1 MASPALA
8 REEFIKYTKEIRKS
22 YIHHNVG
29 RRLVRKTNEDQYI
42 ELILQY
48 VKEVEDLLARSRV
61 ELLEYLNI
69 DLRDF
74 NDMEE
79 HFEEFDDLQNLHKEG
94 EKSLYSKLITFC
106 PLKKMSDSMLSQIM
120 DE

>member
-1 MASPALA
+1 M
-8 REEFIKYTKEIRKS
+8 
-22 YIHHNVG
+22 
-29 RRLVRKTNEDQYI
+29 NEDQYI

-48 VKEVEDLLARSRV
+48 EKEVSELLVRSRV

-79 HFEEFDDLQNLHKEG
+79 HFEEFDDLHNLHEEA
-94 EKSLYSKLITFC
+94 EKILYSKLVTFC
-106 PLKKMSDSMLSQIM
+106 HLKKMGDNMLTQIM